1 MVSIDKFFRTS
12 AWFSCVAISAG
23 LVACGGSGDNDPLQK
38 YREQTVQWAACDA
51 TILGRTSQKIESLW
65 AESGDRLRCASV
77 RAPLDWSHP
86 ERGDIVVTA
95 LRMAAGKPDKRR
107 GAMFFN
113 PGGPGEDGLATNLNL
128 FLTFAGSNPDNPQ
141 GAQQLRL
148 LDEYDMVGFSPRG
161 TGASTQLHC
170 ATNEHARFVDVGAL
184 GWDTAANIAN
194 AHYNGRKTAEACL
207 KNPITPFINSEAT
220 ARDMDLLRGLLGDQ
234 KLNYVGYSYGTW
246 LGAWYAA
253 LFPEKV
259 GRMVLDSSVDFSSSM
274 ENILTSQGPAR
285 QRLLNDVMAPYAA
298 RHPDYFHLGTSEALV
313 RAITPGLSSQVQNVL
328 GIKLSSLGYQ
338 RKDADQ
344 YLFTVSAAQGLDAV
358 LKSLPDP
365 SDEDALE
372 AAIGAHVFDASS
384 RSRNST
390 IRDIAGELAQI
401 YLIKLNPTSTS
412 IILNASDSVL
422 TAVHCND
429 TAATT
434 DLTVWA
440 SIVRTL
446 APKAPMFFSGL
457 LDLHSCA
464 FWGGPRVSKPEVT
477 PLKSL
482 DILFVQS
489 QYDSATYTEGAN
501 NFFAQL
507 PAARRVYV
515 SGDFQHGL
523 YPYSD
528 ACVDPRVTSYLLGES
543 FTQRE
548 TVCEGHSFTQDAA
561 KSSVVQQGLSRPA
574 TASALEPAN
583 NASQVYKN
591 PQKARELIEEFKRG
605 IPPPNLRR

>member
-1 MVSIDKFFRTS
+1 MVSIDKFLRTG
-12 AWFSCVAISAG
+12 AWFSCAAVSAG
-23 LVACGGSGDNDPLQK
+23 LVACGGSGDPDPLQK
-38 YREQTVQWAACDA
+38 YREQTVQWTACDA
-51 TILGRTSQKIESLW
+51 TILGRTSPKIDSLW
-65 AESGDRLRCASV
+65 AEAGDRLRCASV
-77 RAPLDWSHP
+77 RAPLDWSYP
-86 ERGDIVVTA
+86 ERGEIVVSA

-113 PGGPGEDGLATNLNL
+113 PGGPGEDGLATNLSL
-128 FLTFAGSNPDNPQ
+128 FIAFAGSNPDNPQ

-170 ATNEHARFVDVGAL
+170 ATNEHARFVEVSAS
-184 GWDTAANIAN
+184 GWDTPANIAN
-194 AHYNGRKTAEACL
+194 THYNGSKTAEACL

-259 GRMVLDSSVDFSSSM
+259 GRMVLDSSTDFSSSM

-298 RHPDYFHLGTSEALV
+298 RHPDYFQLGASEALV
-313 RAITPGLSSQVQNVL
+313 RAITPGLSPQVQNVL
-328 GIKLSSLGYQ
+328 GMKLSGLGYQ

-344 YLFTVSAAQGLDAV
+344 YLFAVSAAQGLDTV

-372 AAIGAHVFDASS
+372 EAIGEHVFDASS
-384 RSRNST
+384 RSRNAI
-390 IRDIAGELAQI
+390 IRDIAEELALI
-401 YLIKLNPTSTS
+401 YLARLNPTSTS
-412 IILNASDSVL
+412 IILGASEAVL

-434 DLTVWA
+434 DLTTWA
-440 SIVRTL
+440 SIVRNL

-457 LDLHSCA
+457 LNMHSCA
-464 FWGGPRVSKPEVT
+464 FWGGPRVSKPEVAALK
-477 PLKSL
+477 PLDL
-482 DILFVQS
+482 LFVQS

-528 ACVDPRVTSYLLGES
+528 SCVDPRVTSYLLGES

-548 TVCEGHSFTQDAA
+548 AVCEGHPFTQDAA
-561 KSSVVQQGLSRPA
+561 KSSVVQQGLPQA
-574 TASALEPAN
+574 TASAPEPASS
-583 NASQVYKN
+583 ASQVYKD

-605 IPPPNLRR
+605 IPPPSLRR

>member
-1 MVSIDKFFRTS
+1 
-12 AWFSCVAISAG
+12 
-23 LVACGGSGDNDPLQK
+23 LQK
-38 YREQTVQWAACDA
+38 YREQTVQWTACDA
-51 TILGRTSQKIESLW
+51 TILGRTSPKIDSLW
-65 AESGDRLRCASV
+65 AEAGDRLRCASV
-77 RAPLDWSHP
+77 RAPLDWSYP
-86 ERGDIVVTA
+86 ERGEIVVSA

-113 PGGPGEDGLATNLNL
+113 PGGPGEDGLATNLSL
-128 FLTFAGSNPDNPQ
+128 FIAFAGSNPDNPQ

-170 ATNEHARFVDVGAL
+170 ATNEHARFVEVSAS
-184 GWDTAANIAN
+184 GWDTPANIAN
-194 AHYNGRKTAEACL
+194 THYNGSKTAEACL

-259 GRMVLDSSVDFSSSM
+259 GRMVLDSSTDFSSSM

-298 RHPDYFHLGTSEALV
+298 RHPDYFQLGASEALV
-313 RAITPGLSSQVQNVL
+313 RAITPGLSPQVQNVL
-328 GIKLSSLGYQ
+328 GMKLSGLGYQ

-344 YLFTVSAAQGLDAV
+344 YLFAVSAAQGLDTV

-372 AAIGAHVFDASS
+372 EAIGEHVFDASS
-384 RSRNST
+384 RSRNAI
-390 IRDIAGELAQI
+390 IRDIAEELALI
-401 YLIKLNPTSTS
+401 YLARLNPTSTS
-412 IILNASDSVL
+412 IILGASEAVL

-434 DLTVWA
+434 DLTTWA
-440 SIVRTL
+440 SIVRNL

-457 LDLHSCA
+457 LNMHSCA
-464 FWGGPRVSKPEVT
+464 FWGGPRVSKPEVAALK
-477 PLKSL
+477 PLDL
-482 DILFVQS
+482 LFVQS

-528 ACVDPRVTSYLLGES
+528 SCVDPRVTSYLLGES

-548 TVCEGHSFTQDAA
+548 AVCEGHPFTQDAA
-561 KSSVVQQGLSRPA
+561 KSSVVQQGLPQA
-574 TASALEPAN
+574 TASAPEPASS
-583 NASQVYKN
+583 ASQVYKD

-605 IPPPNLRR
+605 IPPPSLRR